1 MGLQPKHG
9 KHTRDRSISVLTIIM
24 TVKHIV
30 TLKLVFYK
38 PDFYIHY
45 ADFNK
50 FDKYVKHW
58 YFSVRHFNFQIQYI

>member
-1 MGLQPKHG
+1 M
-9 KHTRDRSISVLTIIM
+9 T
-24 TVKHIV
+24 TVKYIP

-58 YFSVRHFNFQIQYI
+58 YFSEWHFNFQIQ